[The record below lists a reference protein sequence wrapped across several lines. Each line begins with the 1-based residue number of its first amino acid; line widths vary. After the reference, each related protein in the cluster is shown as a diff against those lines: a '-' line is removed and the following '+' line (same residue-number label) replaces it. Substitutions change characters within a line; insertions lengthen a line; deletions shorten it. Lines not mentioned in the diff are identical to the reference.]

1 MNTKK
6 PTLPVTPIPNNSY
19 FMSYNIKTE
28 YSCTAMWKK
37 DSNFA
42 VLIRITTITH
52 SQNEYY
58 GIEQNLYR
66 RALEQRNQCQ

>member
-37 DSNFA
+37 DSKFA
-42 VLIRITTITH
+42 VLIRITTISH
-52 SQNEYY
+52 
-58 GIEQNLYR
+58 
-66 RALEQRNQCQ
+66 

>member
-6 PTLPVTPIPNNSY
+6 PTLQVTPIPNNSY

-28 YSCTAMWKK
+28 NSCTAMWKK

-52 SQNEYY
+52 
-58 GIEQNLYR
+58 
-66 RALEQRNQCQ
+66 

>member
-19 FMSYNIKTE
+19 FMSY
-28 YSCTAMWKK
+28 TAMWKK

-52 SQNEYY
+52 
-58 GIEQNLYR
+58 
-66 RALEQRNQCQ
+66 